1 MSFSSLNDRLS
12 GAVMTHLAD
21 DESATY
27 FPQGGPAEGLP
38 VSVIIDRDVEPTQG
52 GQPSTTVERRTEL
65 TGHHSDLGDARRG
78 ELIEADGQT
87 WRLDRKDR
95 DDGHLVT
102 WWVTPVQ

>member
-1 MSFSSLNDRLS
+1 MRFRDLNDRLS
-12 GAVMTHLAD
+12 GAVMKHLAD

-27 FPQGGPAEGLP
+27 YPQSGTP
-38 VSVIIDRDVEPTQG
+38 VPGVRVIIDHDVEPTQG

-65 TGHHSDLGDARRG
+65 TGYHADLGDARRG
-78 ELIEADGQT
+78 ELIEADGHS

-102 WWVTPVQ
+102 WWVTPVL